1 MALLLTIAILLG
13 IFPISVF
20 VFAGTALSDG
30 SYTAVSTSTYKKD
43 GQAYNATVTI
53 TVSNGIITKV
63 AEGDTNGSIHPA
75 TSDNKKY
82 FEKAMTGI
90 NEQLKGD
97 KPQDV
102 NVSDIDTVS
111 KATYS
116 SKLIIEAIGKIL
128 GGSGSQSSQ
137 QSSQPSGGGST
148 TGTKKYELVANPAS
162 GKNYILASGNS
173 GTVCIIADTGDKE
186 AQPIEV
192 SVNNS
197 VIETNFTYSF
207 IYQTVSGGFV
217 LRSNNTKKYLT
228 GKDYELLSSYSVS
241 DGGKVNGQFAFDG
254 KKIYTY
260 ISDKNKNYYIYFK
273 YDDKDDEYDLKFE
286 DGSSKRSNVYF
297 YQEVEST
304 QESSQESST
313 IPDNPVY
320 SKVTWKNYDGTV
332 LYDEKDQIQGYNYI
346 YSGSHPQKES
356 TVQYGYE
363 FVGWSTKQNDSPDNA
378 KPDSE
383 LGLVPANDN
392 TVFYAVFR
400 QVDLPAHNKKVV
412 STDTDNEYNL
422 TLDVQSTPKTIS
434 PVDPSNYKGKFDIVV
449 VVDRSASMKDNCG
462 EGKSIMQKNR
472 EVVNSFANGLFEG
485 ENDNRM
491 SIVSFGGQ
499 YGVQSGYGVMT
510 GWLNNASA
518 VQTTMNNLTYRN
530 ENGGESNLPN
540 GTNYTA
546 GLYGAAALL
555 AGRRTA
561 ANVQTVVLFLS
572 DGAPTAYY
580 TSKPTKYS
588 TGGADNGSVNKDSD
602 AANDVA
608 KAIAE
613 ISVIENA
620 IDKFCAVAV
629 FDSTDDSANTYLKQ
643 LANAFGDKGAFYPFA
658 KAEEMDNTFSDIKKE
673 IASSVTVNPKNLII
687 TDTLSDYVELKNNSI
702 TTGTTV
708 KKTLNGNTTTVS
720 SSYYQLSYNNKTIK
734 LDFNDDY
741 ELDEG
746 AVYTL
751 TVPIKATDKAIN
763 YYKQNGTY
771 PNNGDTGTGTYA
783 GKQGFYS
790 NSNNATV
797 YYEYDEQQ
805 DNQYTLKYAMP
816 VIQVS
821 ATQEPTAYTV
831 TWKSQDGNT
840 ILETDTGVTSGTKP
854 SYDGAAPAKSSDATY
869 DYTFAGWATSPN
881 QESGTAAANLADVS
895 DNVTYYAAFSK
906 TQRTDVQPSTYT
918 VTWKNYDGQT
928 IASFADLAY
937 GADTPRYSGTPT
949 RASSNG
955 ITYTFAGWTPAVSEK
970 VTGNAVYYATYN
982 ASAVADDSNIHLTK
996 EAVSTGEN
1004 TWQLVLTAYA
1014 KQSSMTTT
1022 REVPY
1027 DYSNKKSKKA
1037 STIYNIING
1046 ENGVT
1051 KQTIYYDT
1059 YGQLYA
1065 TYNSNNQKY
1074 KIYYTYNGENTNIF
1088 GNAKDAAV
1096 SDEYLAKMYTINT
1109 MTVNTLDSSAVLKDF
1124 INTIAIQKINSI
1136 FHMS

>member
-1 MALLLTIAILLG
+1 MTVTNTRARHNRILALLLTIAILLG

-30 SYTAVSTSTYKKD
+30 SYTEVSTSTYKKD

-63 AEGDTNGSIHPA
+63 AEGDKNGSIHPA

-137 QSSQPSGGGST
+137 QPSQPSGGGST
-148 TGTKKYELVANPAS
+148 TGTKKYELVNSPVS

-186 AQPIEV
+186 AQPVKV

-197 VIETNFTYSF
+197 VIETNSNYSF
-207 IYQTVSGGFV
+207 LYQTISGGFV
-217 LRSNNTKKYLT
+217 LKSNNTDKYLT
-228 GKDYELLSSYSVS
+228 GKDYELLSSYRASN
-241 DGGKVNGQFAFDG
+241 DGKVNGQFVLSS

-260 ISDKNKNYYIYFK
+260 IPDKKKNYYIYFE
-273 YDDKDDEYDLKFE
+273 YDDKYDLKFE
-286 DGSSKRSNVYF
+286 DDSSSNVYF

-320 SKVTWKNYDGTV
+320 RKVTWKNYDGTEV
-332 LYDEKDQIQGYNYI
+332 LYNEEDQIQGHNYI

-363 FVGWSTKQNDSPDNA
+363 FVGWSTTQNDSPDNA

-392 TVFYAVFR
+392 TVFYAVFQ

-449 VVDRSASMKDNCG
+449 VVDRSASMKNKCG
-462 EGKSIMQKNR
+462 EGSKTILQKTR

-485 ENDNRM
+485 ANDNRM

-510 GWLNNASA
+510 GWLNKASA

-588 TGGADNGSVNKDSD
+588 TGNADNGSVNKDSD
-602 AANDVA
+602 ATNDVA

-687 TDTLSDYVELKNNSI
+687 TDTLSEYVELENSDI

-708 KKTLNGNTTTVS
+708 TKTLNGNTTPVS
-720 SSYYQLSYNNKTIK
+720 SSYYQLSYNNKTIT

-790 NSNNATV
+790 NSNNTTV

-821 ATQEPTAYTV
+821 ATQEPTVYTV

-881 QESGTAAANLADVS
+881 QESGTAAANLPNVS

-906 TQRTDVQPSTYT
+906 TQRTDIELPKYT
-918 VTWKNYDGQT
+918 VTWKNGDT
-928 IASFADLAY
+928 IIES
-937 GADTPRYSGTPT
+937 DTNILSGTKP
-949 RASSNG
+949 S
-955 ITYTFAGWTPAVSEK
+955 F
-970 VTGNAVYYATYN
+970 
-982 ASAVADDSNIHLTK
+982 DSNTPVK
-996 EAVSTGEN
+996 SSTQQFQGMVYE
-1004 TWQLVLTAYA
+1004 
-1014 KQSSMTTT
+1014 
-1022 REVPY
+1022 
-1027 DYSNKKSKKA
+1027 SK
-1037 STIYNIING
+1037 
-1046 ENGVT
+1046 
-1051 KQTIYYDT
+1051 
-1059 YGQLYA
+1059 
-1065 TYNSNNQKY
+1065 
-1074 KIYYTYNGENTNIF
+1074 
-1088 GNAKDAAV
+1088 
-1096 SDEYLAKMYTINT
+1096 
-1109 MTVNTLDSSAVLKDF
+1109 
-1124 INTIAIQKINSI
+1124 
-1136 FHMS
+1136 